1 MVVLPSLSS
10 YTESEEPSGWNSS
23 TNRRV
28 PPDMTAPIHDKPLRA
43 DAQRNREKLLAAA
56 VELFAERGTEG
67 SLEEV
72 AKRAGVGIGTLY
84 RHFPTRDALVEAAYR
99 KEVAQLRAAADE
111 LLAGLPADAALEAWM
126 RRFVDYGS
134 AKRGMRD
141 ALQSIAGGGASLFA
155 DTRGQV
161 TEAVSVL
168 LRAGAEA
175 GTLRADVEPE
185 DVLRAMG
192 AIWLVTEGDD
202 FAEGAMRIL
211 RLVLDG
217 LRYRAG

>member
-1 MVVLPSLSS
+1 MA
-10 YTESEEPSGWNSS
+10 
-23 TNRRV
+23 
-28 PPDMTAPIHDKPLRA
+28 APLHDKPLRS
-43 DAQRNREKLLAAA
+43 DARRNREKLLAAA

-99 KEVAQLRAAADE
+99 NEVAQLRAAADE
-111 LLAGLPADAALEAWM
+111 LLAELPPDRALEAWV
-126 RRFVDYGS
+126 RRFVDYGT

-141 ALQSIAGGGASLFA
+141 ALQSIAGAGSDLFA

-161 TEAVSVL
+161 IEAVAVL

-175 GTLRADVEPE
+175 GTLRADVEAE

-192 AIWLVTEGDD
+192 AIWLVADGDD
-202 FAEGAMRIL
+202 WAEDAFRVL
-211 RLVLDG
+211 RLVMDG
-217 LRYRAG
+217 LRYRAP

>member
-1 MVVLPSLSS
+1 
-10 YTESEEPSGWNSS
+10 
-23 TNRRV
+23 
-28 PPDMTAPIHDKPLRA
+28 MTAPIHDKPLRK

-99 KEVAQLRAAADE
+99 NEVAQLRAAADE
-111 LLAGLPADAALEAWM
+111 LLAELPPDQALEAWV
-126 RRFVDYGS
+126 RRFVEYGT

-141 ALQSIAGGGASLFA
+141 ALQSIAGAGSDLFA
-155 DTRGQV
+155 ETRGHV
-161 TEAVSVL
+161 TEAVAVL
-168 LRAGAEA
+168 LAAGAEA
-175 GTLRADVEPE
+175 GTLRSDVEAE

-192 AIWLVTEGDD
+192 AIWMVADGED
-202 FAEGAMRIL
+202 FPEQAMRIL

-217 LRYRAG
+217 LRYRA

>member
-1 MVVLPSLSS
+1 MS
-10 YTESEEPSGWNSS
+10 
-23 TNRRV
+23 
-28 PPDMTAPIHDKPLRA
+28 APTHDKPLRK
-43 DAQRNREKLLAAA
+43 DAALNREKLLAAA
-56 VELFAERGTEG
+56 VGLFAERGTEG

-99 KEVAQLRAAADE
+99 NEVAQLRAAADE
-111 LLAGLPADAALEAWM
+111 LLAELPPDAALEAWM
-126 RRFVDYGS
+126 RRFVDYGT

-141 ALQSIAGGGASLFA
+141 ALQSIAGGGADLFA
-155 DTRGQV
+155 ETRGQV
-161 TEAVSVL
+161 TEAVAVL

-192 AIWLVTEGDD
+192 AIWMV
-202 FAEGAMRIL
+202 AEGEEFPEQAMRIL

-217 LRYRAG
+217 LRYRA

>member
-1 MVVLPSLSS
+1 MS
-10 YTESEEPSGWNSS
+10 
-23 TNRRV
+23 
-28 PPDMTAPIHDKPLRA
+28 APTHDKPLRK
-43 DAQRNREKLLAAA
+43 DAALNREKLLAAA
-56 VELFAERGTEG
+56 VGLFAERGTEG

-99 KEVAQLRAAADE
+99 NEVAQLRAAADE
-111 LLAGLPADAALEAWM
+111 MLSELPPDAALEAWM
-126 RRFVDYGS
+126 RRFVDYGT

-141 ALQSIAGGGASLFA
+141 ALQSIAGGGADLFA
-155 DTRGQV
+155 ETRGQV
-161 TEAVSVL
+161 TEAVAVL

-175 GTLRADVEPE
+175 GSLRADVEPE

-192 AIWLVTEGDD
+192 AIWMVAEGDE
-202 FAEGAMRIL
+202 FPEQAMRIL

-217 LRYRAG
+217 LRYRA

>member
-1 MVVLPSLSS
+1 MS
-10 YTESEEPSGWNSS
+10 
-23 TNRRV
+23 
-28 PPDMTAPIHDKPLRA
+28 APIHDKPLRK
-43 DAQRNREKLLAAA
+43 DAQRNRDKLLAAA
-56 VELFAERGTEG
+56 VELFAERGTDG

-99 KEVAQLRAAADE
+99 NEVAQLRAAADE
-111 LLAGLPADAALEAWM
+111 LLAELPPDAALEAWM

-161 TEAVSVL
+161 IEAVAVL

-192 AIWLVTEGDD
+192 AIWLVAEGDD
-202 FAEGAMRIL
+202 FAEQAMRIL

>member
-1 MVVLPSLSS
+1 MS
-10 YTESEEPSGWNSS
+10 
-23 TNRRV
+23 
-28 PPDMTAPIHDKPLRA
+28 APIRDKPLRS
-43 DAQRNREKLLAAA
+43 DARRNRDKLLAAA
-56 VELFAERGTEG
+56 VVLFAERGTDG

-99 KEVAQLRAAADE
+99 NEVAQLRAAADE
-111 LLAGLPADAALEAWM
+111 LLAELPPDRALEAWM
-126 RRFVDYGS
+126 RRFVEYGS

-141 ALQSIAGGGASLFA
+141 ALHSIAGAGSDLFA

-161 TEAVSVL
+161 TEAVAVL
-168 LRAGAEA
+168 LAAGAEA
-175 GTLRADVEPE
+175 GTLRRDVEAE

-192 AIWLVTEGDD
+192 AIWMVADGED
-202 FAEGAMRIL
+202 FSEQAMRVL

-217 LRYRAG
+217 LRYRAS

>member
-1 MVVLPSLSS
+1 MA
-10 YTESEEPSGWNSS
+10 
-23 TNRRV
+23 
-28 PPDMTAPIHDKPLRA
+28 APTHDKPLRK
-43 DAQRNREKLLAAA
+43 DAARNREKLLAAA

-99 KEVAQLRAAADE
+99 NEVAQLRAAADE
-111 LLAGLPADAALEAWM
+111 LLAELPPDAALEAWM

-141 ALQSIAGGGASLFA
+141 ALQSIAGGSATLFA

-161 TEAVSVL
+161 TEAVAVL

-175 GTLRADVEPE
+175 GTLRGDVEPE

-192 AIWLVTEGDD
+192 AIWLVAEGDE
-202 FAEGAMRIL
+202 FADQAMRIL
-211 RLVLDG
+211 QLVLDG
-217 LRYRAG
+217 LRYRA

>member
-1 MVVLPSLSS
+1 MS
-10 YTESEEPSGWNSS
+10 
-23 TNRRV
+23 V
-28 PPDMTAPIHDKPLRA
+28 PTHDKPLRK
-43 DAQRNREKLLAAA
+43 DAARNREKVLAAA
-56 VELFAERGTEG
+56 VGLFAERGTEG

-99 KEVAQLRAAADE
+99 NEVAQLRAAADE
-111 LLAGLPADAALEAWM
+111 LLAELPPDAALEAWM
-126 RRFVDYGS
+126 RRFVDYGT

-141 ALQSIAGGGASLFA
+141 ALQSIAGGGADLFA
-155 DTRGQV
+155 ETRGQG
-161 TEAVSVL
+161 TDAVAVL

-192 AIWLVTEGDD
+192 AIWLVAEGED
-202 FAEGAMRIL
+202 FAEDAMRIL

>member
-1 MVVLPSLSS
+1 MSAPS
-10 YTESEEPSGWNSS
+10 
-23 TNRRV
+23 
-28 PPDMTAPIHDKPLRA
+28 HDKPLRK
-43 DAQRNREKLLAAA
+43 DAARNREKLLAAA
-56 VELFAERGTEG
+56 VGLFAERGTEG

-99 KEVAQLRAAADE
+99 NEVAQLRAAADE
-111 LLAGLPADAALEAWM
+111 LLAELPPDQALEAWV
-126 RRFVDYGS
+126 RRFVEYGT

-141 ALQSIAGGGASLFA
+141 ALQSIAGGGADLFA
-155 DTRGQV
+155 ETRGQV
-161 TEAVSVL
+161 TEGVAVL

-175 GTLRADVEPE
+175 GTLRSDVEPE

-202 FAEGAMRIL
+202 FADQAMRIL

-217 LRYRAG
+217 LRYRG

>member
-1 MVVLPSLSS
+1 
-10 YTESEEPSGWNSS
+10 
-23 TNRRV
+23 
-28 PPDMTAPIHDKPLRA
+28 MTAPIHDKPLRK

-99 KEVAQLRAAADE
+99 NEVAQLRAAADE
-111 LLAGLPADAALEAWM
+111 LLAELPPDRALEAWV
-126 RRFVDYGS
+126 RRFVEYGT

-141 ALQSIAGGGASLFA
+141 ALQSIAGAGSDLFA

-161 TEAVSVL
+161 TEAVAVL

-175 GTLRADVEPE
+175 GTLRADVEAE

-192 AIWLVTEGDD
+192 AIWLVADGDD
-202 FAEGAMRIL
+202 WAEDALRVL
-211 RLVLDG
+211 RLVMDG
-217 LRYRAG
+217 LRYRA

>member
-1 MVVLPSLSS
+1 MSVP
-10 YTESEEPSGWNSS
+10 
-23 TNRRV
+23 TN
-28 PPDMTAPIHDKPLRA
+28 DKPLRK
-43 DAQRNREKLLAAA
+43 DAARNREKVLAAA
-56 VELFAERGTEG
+56 VGLFAERGTEG

-99 KEVAQLRAAADE
+99 NEVAQLRAAADE
-111 LLAGLPADAALEAWM
+111 LLAELPPDAALEAWM
-126 RRFVDYGS
+126 RRFVDYGT

-141 ALQSIAGGGASLFA
+141 ALQSIAGGGADLFA
-155 DTRGQV
+155 ETRGQV
-161 TEAVSVL
+161 TDAVAVL

-175 GTLRADVEPE
+175 GTLRTDVEPE

-192 AIWLVTEGDD
+192 AIWLVAEGDD
-202 FAEGAMRIL
+202 FAEQAMRIL

-217 LRYRAG
+217 LRYRA

>member
-1 MVVLPSLSS
+1 
-10 YTESEEPSGWNSS
+10 
-23 TNRRV
+23 
-28 PPDMTAPIHDKPLRA
+28 MTAPAHDKPLRK
-43 DAQRNREKLLAAA
+43 DAARNRQKLLAAA

-99 KEVAQLRAAADE
+99 NEVTQLRAAADE
-111 LLAGLPADAALEAWM
+111 LLAELPPDQALEAWM
-126 RRFVDYGS
+126 ARFVEYG
-134 AKRGMRD
+134 ATKRGMRD

-155 DTRGQV
+155 ETRGQV
-161 TEAVSVL
+161 TEAVAVL

-175 GTLRADVEPE
+175 GTLRADVEAE

-192 AIWLVTEGDD
+192 AIWMVAEGDE
-202 FAEGAMRIL
+202 FTEQAMRIL

-217 LRYRAG
+217 LRYRA

>member
-1 MVVLPSLSS
+1 
-10 YTESEEPSGWNSS
+10 
-23 TNRRV
+23 
-28 PPDMTAPIHDKPLRA
+28 MTAPIHDKPLRK

-99 KEVAQLRAAADE
+99 NEVAQLRAAADE
-111 LLAGLPADAALEAWM
+111 LLAELPPDAALEAWM
-126 RRFVDYGS
+126 RRFVDYGT

-141 ALQSIAGGGASLFA
+141 ALQSIAGGATLFA

-161 TEAVSVL
+161 TEAVAVL

-192 AIWLVTEGDD
+192 AIWLVADGDD
-202 FAEGAMRIL
+202 FAEQAMRIL

-217 LRYRAG
+217 LRYRA

>member
-1 MVVLPSLSS
+1 MS
-10 YTESEEPSGWNSS
+10 
-23 TNRRV
+23 
-28 PPDMTAPIHDKPLRA
+28 APAHPKPLRK
-43 DAQRNREKLLAAA
+43 DAARNREKLLAAA

-99 KEVAQLRAAADE
+99 NEVDQLRAAADG
-111 LLAGLPADAALEAWM
+111 LLAELPPDEALEAFM

-141 ALQSIAGGGASLFA
+141 ALQSIAGGSTSLFA
-155 DTRGQV
+155 ETRGQV
-161 TEAVSVL
+161 TEAVAVL
-168 LRAGAEA
+168 LRVGAEA
-175 GTLRADVEPE
+175 GTLRSDVEAE

-192 AIWLVTEGDD
+192 AIWMVADGDE
-202 FAEGAMRIL
+202 FPEQAMRIL

-217 LRYRAG
+217 LRYRA

>member
-1 MVVLPSLSS
+1 MS
-10 YTESEEPSGWNSS
+10 
-23 TNRRV
+23 
-28 PPDMTAPIHDKPLRA
+28 APTHDKPLRK
-43 DAQRNREKLLAAA
+43 DAARNREKLLAAA
-56 VELFAERGTEG
+56 VVLFAERGTDG

-99 KEVAQLRAAADE
+99 NEVAQLRAAAGE
-111 LLAGLPADAALEAWM
+111 LLAELPPDAALEAWM
-126 RRFVDYGS
+126 GRFVDYGT

-141 ALQSIAGGGASLFA
+141 ALQSIAGGGADLFA
-155 DTRGQV
+155 ETRGQV
-161 TEAVSVL
+161 TEAVAVL

-192 AIWLVTEGDD
+192 AIWMVADGDEFPD
-202 FAEGAMRIL
+202 QAMRIL

-217 LRYRAG
+217 LRYRA

>member
-1 MVVLPSLSS
+1 
-10 YTESEEPSGWNSS
+10 
-23 TNRRV
+23 
-28 PPDMTAPIHDKPLRA
+28 MTTTPHDKPLRK
-43 DAQRNREKLLAAA
+43 DAARNREKVLAAA
-56 VELFAERGTEG
+56 VGLFAERGTEG

-99 KEVAQLRAAADE
+99 NEVAQLRTAADE
-111 LLAGLPADAALEAWM
+111 LLAELPPDAALEAWM

-141 ALQSIAGGGASLFA
+141 ALQSIAGGSATLFA
-155 DTRGQV
+155 DTRSQV
-161 TEAVSVL
+161 TEAVAVL
-168 LRAGAEA
+168 LRAGADA

-192 AIWLVTEGDD
+192 AIWMIADGDD
-202 FAEGAMRIL
+202 FPEQAMRVL
-211 RLVLDG
+211 GLVLDG
-217 LRYRAG
+217 LRYRA

>member
-1 MVVLPSLSS
+1 
-10 YTESEEPSGWNSS
+10 
-23 TNRRV
+23 
-28 PPDMTAPIHDKPLRA
+28 MTASTHDKPLRK
-43 DAQRNREKLLAAA
+43 DARRNREKLLAAA

-72 AKRAGVGIGTLY
+72 AKRADVGIGTLY

-99 KEVAQLRAAADE
+99 NEVAQLRAAADE
-111 LLAGLPADAALEAWM
+111 LLAELPPDAALEAWM

-161 TEAVSVL
+161 TEAVAVL

-192 AIWLVTEGDD
+192 AIWLVAEGED
-202 FAEGAMRIL
+202 FAEDAMRIL

>member
-1 MVVLPSLSS
+1 MS
-10 YTESEEPSGWNSS
+10 
-23 TNRRV
+23 
-28 PPDMTAPIHDKPLRA
+28 APIHDKPLRK
-43 DAQRNREKLLAAA
+43 DAARNREKLLVAA

-99 KEVAQLRAAADE
+99 NEVAQLRAAADE
-111 LLAGLPADAALEAWM
+111 LLAELPPDAALEAWM

-141 ALQSIAGGGASLFA
+141 ALQSIAGGGATLFA

-161 TEAVSVL
+161 TEAVGVL

-175 GTLRADVEPE
+175 GTLRADVEAE

-192 AIWLVTEGDD
+192 AIWLVAEGDE
-202 FAEGAMRIL
+202 FADQAMRIL
-211 RLVLDG
+211 QLVLDG
-217 LRYRAG
+217 LRYRA

>member
-1 MVVLPSLSS
+1 MSVP
-10 YTESEEPSGWNSS
+10 
-23 TNRRV
+23 TN
-28 PPDMTAPIHDKPLRA
+28 DKPLRK
-43 DAQRNREKLLAAA
+43 DAARNREKVLAAA
-56 VELFAERGTEG
+56 VGLFAERGTEG

-99 KEVAQLRAAADE
+99 NEVAQLRAAADE
-111 LLAGLPADAALEAWM
+111 LLAELPPDAALEAWM
-126 RRFVDYGS
+126 RRFVDYGT

-141 ALQSIAGGGASLFA
+141 ALQSIAGGGADLFA
-155 DTRGQV
+155 ETRGQV
-161 TEAVSVL
+161 TDAVAVL

-192 AIWLVTEGDD
+192 AIWLVAEGDD
-202 FAEGAMRIL
+202 FAEQAMRIL

-217 LRYRAG
+217 LRYRA

>member
-1 MVVLPSLSS
+1 MS
-10 YTESEEPSGWNSS
+10 
-23 TNRRV
+23 
-28 PPDMTAPIHDKPLRA
+28 APIHDKPLRK
-43 DAQRNREKLLAAA
+43 DAARNREKVLAAA
-56 VELFAERGTEG
+56 VGLFAERGTEG

-99 KEVAQLRAAADE
+99 NEVAQLRAAADE
-111 LLAGLPADAALEAWM
+111 LLAELPPDAALEAWM
-126 RRFVDYGS
+126 RRFVDYGT

-141 ALQSIAGGGASLFA
+141 ALQSIAGGGADLFA
-155 DTRGQV
+155 ETRGQV
-161 TEAVSVL
+161 TEAVAVL

-175 GTLRADVEPE
+175 GTLRADVEPD

-192 AIWLVTEGDD
+192 AIWLVAEGDD
-202 FAEGAMRIL
+202 FAEQAMRIL

-217 LRYRAG
+217 LRYRA

>member
-1 MVVLPSLSS
+1 
-10 YTESEEPSGWNSS
+10 
-23 TNRRV
+23 
-28 PPDMTAPIHDKPLRA
+28 MTAPTHDKPLRK
-43 DAQRNREKLLAAA
+43 DAALNREKLLAAA
-56 VELFAERGTEG
+56 VGLFAERGTEG

-99 KEVAQLRAAADE
+99 NEVAQLRAAADE
-111 LLAGLPADAALEAWM
+111 LLAELPPDEALEAWM
-126 RRFVDYGS
+126 RRFVDYGT

-141 ALQSIAGGGASLFA
+141 ALQSIAGGATLFA

-161 TEAVSVL
+161 TEAVAVL

-192 AIWLVTEGDD
+192 AIWLVAEGDD
-202 FAEGAMRIL
+202 FAEQAMRIL

>member
-1 MVVLPSLSS
+1 MS
-10 YTESEEPSGWNSS
+10 
-23 TNRRV
+23 
-28 PPDMTAPIHDKPLRA
+28 APIHDKPLRK
-43 DAQRNREKLLAAA
+43 DAQRNRDALLAAA
-56 VELFAERGTEG
+56 VGLFAERGTDG

-99 KEVAQLRAAADE
+99 NEVAQLRAAADE
-111 LLAGLPADAALEAWM
+111 LLAELPPDAALEAWM
-126 RRFVDYGS
+126 RRFVDYGT

-141 ALQSIAGGGASLFA
+141 ALQSIAGGASLFA

-161 TEAVSVL
+161 TEAVAVL

-192 AIWLVTEGDD
+192 AIWLVAEGDD
-202 FAEGAMRIL
+202 FAEQAMRIL

>member
-1 MVVLPSLSS
+1 
-10 YTESEEPSGWNSS
+10 
-23 TNRRV
+23 
-28 PPDMTAPIHDKPLRA
+28 MTAPIHDKPLRK

-56 VELFAERGTEG
+56 VELFAERGTDG

-99 KEVAQLRAAADE
+99 NEVAQLRAAADE
-111 LLAGLPADAALEAWM
+111 LLAELPPDRALEAWV
-126 RRFVDYGS
+126 RRFVEYGT

-141 ALQSIAGGGASLFA
+141 ALQSIAGAGSDLFA

-161 TEAVSVL
+161 TEAVAVL

-175 GTLRADVEPE
+175 GTLRADVEPD

-192 AIWLVTEGDD
+192 AIWLVAEGDE
-202 FAEGAMRIL
+202 FAEQAMRIL

-217 LRYRAG
+217 LRYRA

>member
-1 MVVLPSLSS
+1 MS
-10 YTESEEPSGWNSS
+10 
-23 TNRRV
+23 
-28 PPDMTAPIHDKPLRA
+28 APTHDKPLRK
-43 DAQRNREKLLAAA
+43 DAALNREKLLAAA
-56 VELFAERGTEG
+56 VGLFAERGTEG

-99 KEVAQLRAAADE
+99 NEVAQLRAAADE
-111 LLAGLPADAALEAWM
+111 LLAELPPDDALEAWM
-126 RRFVDYGS
+126 RRFVDYGT

-141 ALQSIAGGGASLFA
+141 ALQSIAGGGADLFA
-155 DTRGQV
+155 ETRGQV
-161 TEAVSVL
+161 TEAVAVL

-192 AIWLVTEGDD
+192 AIWMV
-202 FAEGAMRIL
+202 AEGEEFPEQAMRIL

-217 LRYRAG
+217 LRYRA

>member
-1 MVVLPSLSS
+1 
-10 YTESEEPSGWNSS
+10 
-23 TNRRV
+23 
-28 PPDMTAPIHDKPLRA
+28 MTAPIHDKPLRK
-43 DAQRNREKLLAAA
+43 DAARNREKLLAAA
-56 VELFAERGTEG
+56 VGLFAERGTEG

-99 KEVAQLRAAADE
+99 NEVAQLRTAADE
-111 LLAGLPADAALEAWM
+111 LLAELPPDAALEAWM
-126 RRFVDYGS
+126 RRFVEYGT

-141 ALQSIAGGGASLFA
+141 ALQSIAGGSASLFA

-161 TEAVSVL
+161 TEAVAVL

-192 AIWLVTEGDD
+192 AIWLVAEGDE
-202 FAEGAMRIL
+202 FAEQAMRIL
-211 RLVLDG
+211 QLVLDG
-217 LRYRAG
+217 LRYRT

>member
-1 MVVLPSLSS
+1 MS
-10 YTESEEPSGWNSS
+10 
-23 TNRRV
+23 
-28 PPDMTAPIHDKPLRA
+28 APIHDKPLRK

-99 KEVAQLRAAADE
+99 NEVAQLRAAADE
-111 LLAGLPADAALEAWM
+111 LLAELPPDAALEAWM

-141 ALQSIAGGGASLFA
+141 ALQSIAGACSDLFA

-161 TEAVSVL
+161 TEAVAVL

-175 GTLRADVEPE
+175 GTLRSDVEAE

-192 AIWLVTEGDD
+192 AIWLVADGDD
-202 FAEGAMRIL
+202 WAEDALRVL
-211 RLVLDG
+211 RLVMDG
-217 LRYRAG
+217 LRYRA